1 MKIKGIESF
10 SFESTCWETYNLI
23 FVASGFEERSTHLAT
38 HIPNE
43 NLDQLKVIGFD
54 DNRDTLS
61 RAKNDKWFTERTRR
75 PIHIPISTNEV
86 EQLIYGSLN
95 SLTSDTVKIAVDYS
109 AMTRDW
115 YGRILTW
122 ARYQTKFKEVTVDFF
137 YSHGSYCS
145 KFDHLQIKDIVC
157 VPGYEGVGAGARF
170 TTAFFGLGFD
180 GGATSTVGELIEADR
195 TICFVARGGAVDPH
209 ADEVTSKNSEII
221 RESNADLIYLP
232 LSDVRRATSILLENI
247 GKYCNDSDKVLVIP
261 MGPKPHILASLLAC
275 QIVPSAACLHVRGA
289 RGTPVQVTASGEIA
303 CTRVQY

>member
-1 MKIKGIESF
+1 M
-10 SFESTCWETYNLI
+10 C
-23 FVASGFEERSTHLAT
+23 
-38 HIPNE
+38 IP
-43 NLDQLKVIGFD
+43 
-54 DNRDTLS
+54 TS
-61 RAKNDKWFTERTRR
+61 A
-75 PIHIPISTNEV
+75 NEV
-86 EQLIYGSLN
+86 ESFIYGSLN
-95 SLTSDTVKIAVDYS
+95 SLAGDSIKIAVDYS

-137 YSHGSYCS
+137 YSHGIYCA

-195 TICFVARGGAVDPH
+195 TICFVARGGSVDPH
-209 ADEVTSKNSEII
+209 ADEVTAKNSEII
-221 RESNADLIYLP
+221 RESNTDLIFLP
-232 LSDVRRATSILLENI
+232 LSDVRRATSILLESI

-261 MGPKPHILASLLAC
+261 MGPKPHILVSLLAC

-289 RGTPVQVTASGEIA
+289 RGAPVQVTASGEIA